1 MGINLSDM
9 RNCFIELWGRI
20 SQESNIV
27 NTSRHTINDDQ
38 YTLTPEIFPE
48 KIDEKENPA
57 YNPVKDIGIKL
68 ENKDVKNIVLTG
80 PYGFGK
86 SSVLLTLQKDY
97 AHYNY
102 LNISLATLECN
113 KENDETKNSSGDIT

>member
-1 MGINLSDM
+1 M

-27 NTSRHTINDDQ
+27 NTSRNTINDDQ
-38 YTLTPEIFPE
+38 YTLTPEIIPE

-68 ENKDVKNIVLTG
+68 ENKDVKNIALTG
-80 PYGFGK
+80 PYGSGK
-86 SSVLLTLQKDY
+86 SSVLLTLQKD
-97 AHYNY
+97 
-102 LNISLATLECN
+102 
-113 KENDETKNSSGDIT
+113 